1 MPIQKLLFTALLA
14 HALLAQ
20 ACYARSSAETAALC
34 DRAAQRAALAEGVPL
49 DVLRAIARVETGR
62 VQNGTLEPW
71 PWTVNR
77 EGKGYW
83 FASAVEAKSYV
94 FDIFKSGARSFDVG
108 CFQINYRWH
117 GKAFRSID
125 AMFDP
130 NENAAYAARFLAELY
145 AELGSWPAA
154 AGAYHSRTQ
163 HHAAT
168 YSDRFQT
175 VLAQL
180 SGSNISSD
188 RDPFTASAGPLIPSN
203 AHPLDQ
209 NTLGSLVPRSGPAT
223 AFIVF
228 N

>member
-1 MPIQKLLFTALLA
+1 MPIQNLLIAALMF
-14 HALLAQ
+14 LAQ
-20 ACYARSSAETAALC
+20 AADAATTAALC

-49 DVLRAIARVETGR
+49 DVLKAIARVETGR
-62 VQNGTLEPW
+62 TLDGVLEPW

-77 EGKGYW
+77 EGQGYW
-83 FASAVEAKSYV
+83 FASEIEAKSYV
-94 FDIFKSGARSFDVG
+94 FEIFKSGVRSFDVG

-130 NENAAYAARFLAELY
+130 DENATYAARFLAQLY

-163 HHAAT
+163 HLAAS

-180 SGSNISSD
+180 DGSGTAHE
-188 RDPFTASAGPLIPSN
+188 RDPFTASASPLIPLN
-203 AHPLDQ
+203 AHPVGQ
-209 NTLGSLVPRSGPAT
+209 NALGSLVPETSTAT
-223 AFIVF
+223 AFIAF

>member
-1 MPIQKLLFTALLA
+1 MPIQNLLIAALMF
-14 HALLAQ
+14 LAQ
-20 ACYARSSAETAALC
+20 AADAATTAALC
-34 DRAAQRAALAEGVPL
+34 DRAAQRAALAEDVPL
-49 DVLRAIARVETGR
+49 DVLKAIARVETGR
-62 VQNGTLEPW
+62 TQNGLLEPW

-77 EGKGYW
+77 EGQGYW
-83 FASAVEAKSYV
+83 FASEVEAKSYV
-94 FDIFKSGARSFDVG
+94 FDIFKSGVRSFDVG

-130 NENAAYAARFLAELY
+130 DENATYAARFLAQLY

-163 HHAAT
+163 HLAAS

-180 SGSNISSD
+180 DGSGTAHE
-188 RDPFTASAGPLIPSN
+188 RDPFTASASPLIPLN
-203 AHPLDQ
+203 AHPVGQ
-209 NTLGSLVPRSGPAT
+209 NALGSLVPETSTAT
-223 AFIVF
+223 AFIAF